1 MDWGRGLRRWSRMGA
16 VIRSGTKVSLELVSR
31 IVIRRERHTANV
43 GDWVIL
49 TRTQTR
55 TTTILPLA
63 SMFDT
68 VHLTIDGGTSSQ
80 QAYKNIPFYL
90 SSRGYGIF
98 VNHTEEVDFEV
109 GAEKC
114 SKVGISVRGEGLEY
128 YVINGGGSLKR
139 TLELYCLLTG
149 RPA

>member
-1 MDWGRGLRRWSRMGA
+1 
-16 VIRSGTKVSLELVSR
+16 
-31 IVIRRERHTANV
+31 
-43 GDWVIL
+43 
-49 TRTQTR
+49 
-55 TTTILPLA
+55 
-63 SMFDT
+63 MFDT

-149 RPA
+149 RPG

>member
-1 MDWGRGLRRWSRMGA
+1 MDWGRGSHRWSRTGA
-16 VIRSGTKVSLELVSR
+16 VIRSGTKVSLSPRPYTCTIHLFFSNSDRGTITRLLFVPPLKQRVVSR
-31 IVIRRERHTANV
+31 NPLRHLV
-43 GDWVIL
+43 
-49 TRTQTR
+49 
-55 TTTILPLA
+55 
-63 SMFDT
+63 
-68 VHLTIDGGTSSQ
+68 DGGTSSQ

>member
-1 MDWGRGLRRWSRMGA
+1 MGE
-16 VIRSGTKVSLELVSR
+16 SGFRTYTSKPRTTFLF
-31 IVIRRERHTANV
+31 IRRHT
-43 GDWVIL
+43 
-49 TRTQTR
+49 T
-55 TTTILPLA
+55 
-63 SMFDT
+63 
-68 VHLTIDGGTSSQ
+68 DGGTSSQ